1 MLNIRNAEIL
11 KNTQLNSDWTISH
24 VFKNYKNDVGKE
36 YYLFMIHRTGGIA
49 TSNIMLEKEA
59 TNCSIDLDTMEKRR
73 LYELKGPA
81 GTANVYL
88 SEIQNMDTF
97 INELKKVC

>member
-1 MLNIRNAEIL
+1 MLNIRNAEVL
-11 KNTQLNSDWTISH
+11 KHTQLHDWTISH

-59 TNCSIDLDTMEKRR
+59 TQFSIDLDTNEKRS
-73 LYELKGPA
+73 LYQLKGPA
-81 GTANVYL
+81 GTMNVYF
-88 SEIQNMDTF
+88 SEIKSMDAF
-97 INELKKVC
+97 IYKMKQVC